1 MKHTRSIPRH
11 HAFTLLEMMV
21 VLLIIALIIG
31 SVAVMVQGIEGNAQ
45 SVTTGAKIKAL
56 ETALTSYKIANLT
69 YPTQQQGLEALVT
82 MPAAEP
88 RPRRWSA
95 LAKPD
100 ALIDPWGRKIGYR
113 NPGKRNAGGY
123 DVFSLGPDGL
133 ENTEDDIG
141 NW

>member
-1 MKHTRSIPRH
+1 MKHTRRIPRH

>member
-1 MKHTRSIPRH
+1 
-11 HAFTLLEMMV
+11 
-21 VLLIIALIIG
+21 
-31 SVAVMVQGIEGNAQ
+31 
-45 SVTTGAKIKAL
+45 
-56 ETALTSYKIANLT
+56 
-69 YPTQQQGLEALVT
+69 